1 MKVRNPTASKN
12 RKTWGSG
19 FMVLVALGAFLV
31 SSMSSCFSNK
41 DLSYFRDL
49 PDTTFHEAMVLKP
62 KEPHII
68 QKNDILRVTVHTMDV
83 VNGTLMTAERI
94 GSIGPDEE
102 FSSNGFL
109 VDDQGNIELPL
120 IGKVRAEGKTI
131 ERLTEE
137 IRKKEELYY
146 KDPIV
151 NVRLINFTVTVL
163 GEVRRPGK
171 YIIQNEKASI
181 LDALTLAGDLSP
193 YGIRDNILL
202 IRNENGKQTYA
213 RFNLKSKEIFEN
225 PHFYL
230 KQGDLIY
237 VQPNKSFA
245 ASADVNKNRNIS
257 IFVSILTLAVLLFNV
272 TSNNINLK

>member
-1 MKVRNPTASKN
+1 
-12 RKTWGSG
+12 
-19 FMVLVALGAFLV
+19 MVLVALGAFLV

-163 GEVRRPGK
+163 GEVRRPGR

-257 IFVSILTLAVLLFNV
+257 IFVSLVTLAVLLFNV
-272 TSNNINLK
+272 TSNNIK